1 MLSTDSNSLATA
13 PFGDFNNA
21 VLGFLHAR
29 PLELLF
35 GIPVVV
41 LLVIAVIML
50 AAMLRQS
57 RLVHD
62 EPPKSGRK

>member
-1 MLSTDSNSLATA
+1 MVLIDSHSLATA

-29 PLELLF
+29 PIELLF

-41 LLVIAVIML
+41 LLVIAAVML
-50 AAMLRQS
+50 AAMVRQS
-57 RLVHD
+57 R
-62 EPPKSGRK
+62 

>member
-1 MLSTDSNSLATA
+1 MLLTGSTSPPTA

-21 VLGFLHAR
+21 ILGFLHAR
-29 PLELLF
+29 PLELIF

-41 LLVIAVIML
+41 LLVIAAVML

-57 RLVHD
+57 R
-62 EPPKSGRK
+62 SR

>member
-1 MLSTDSNSLATA
+1 MLPTGYDSLPTA

-35 GIPVVV
+35 GVPVLL
-41 LLVIAVIML
+41 LLVISAIML

-57 RLVHD
+57 R
-62 EPPKSGRK
+62 

>member
-1 MLSTDSNSLATA
+1 MLPTGPDSLPTA

-21 VLGFLHAR
+21 ILGFLHTR
-29 PLELLF
+29 PLELIF

-41 LLVIAVIML
+41 LLVISAIML

-57 RLVHD
+57 RSS
-62 EPPKSGRK
+62 PR

>member
-1 MLSTDSNSLATA
+1 MLPTGYESLPTA

-21 VLGFLHAR
+21 ILGFLHAR

-35 GIPVVV
+35 GVPVLI
-41 LLVIAVIML
+41 LLVISAIML

-57 RLVHD
+57 R
-62 EPPKSGRK
+62 

>member
-1 MLSTDSNSLATA
+1 MLPTGSDSLPTA

-21 VLGFLHAR
+21 ILGFLHAR

-35 GIPVVV
+35 GVPVLI
-41 LLVIAVIML
+41 LLVISAIML

-57 RLVHD
+57 R
-62 EPPKSGRK
+62 

>member
-1 MLSTDSNSLATA
+1 MLPTDSATA

-21 VLGFLHAR
+21 ILGFLHAR

-35 GIPVVV
+35 GIPVVL

-50 AAMLRQS
+50 ATMLRQS

-62 EPPKSGRK
+62 APPKSAKK